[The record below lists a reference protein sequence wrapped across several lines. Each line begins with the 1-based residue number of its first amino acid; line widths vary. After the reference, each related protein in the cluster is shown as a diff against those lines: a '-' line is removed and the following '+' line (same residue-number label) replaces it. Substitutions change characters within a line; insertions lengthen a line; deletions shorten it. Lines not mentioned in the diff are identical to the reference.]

1 VLSLFIQQ
9 TFAGTEL
16 SKKEIAAK
24 ERAER
29 RVLTD
34 EELRIAREEQA
45 GKFRHVYNSTSQSA
59 VVYTRRP
66 GTPIR
71 DNVTNYDTLVTPA
84 LTNLNYVSI
93 RLDTVYHTFVGD
105 IIMRLT
111 GPNGANVRFLG
122 RRGGSGDHFIGTAF
136 TDFAGRPIS
145 AVVAADSPFTGFFR
159 PDAPLGVFQVASMP
173 AGNWILAVTDSA
185 GADTGRVVQWSLIVE
200 PNEIVPPYIVHTKVR
215 DSSLTAGRVA
225 SAVITDT
232 SGVATGTGAPRL
244 WWKLRTATTYAA
256 LVADSVNAT
265 TKTYWWTIPGQA
277 AGTIVDYYIGAQDLA
292 VTNNTGTFPFG
303 GSGINPPGSTP
314 PPRVLSYIVAQ
325 PLAAGTYTVGLTA
338 GSTFPTLDSA
348 FNRIRLN
355 GIAGAVTFNLNDT
368 IYNAPDRPII
378 GGAVSAPDILF
389 EGGVQRKA
397 QYDNADTVG
406 QITLQ
411 GPIYGAGPS
420 SRITIRPATSRR
432 VVINGR
438 GPSVLRLL
446 DASWVTIDGITNTA
460 TGTTTLTIQDTAT
473 GSAAILLEGNSDN
486 NIVTR
491 VQIRMPQNKSTVG
504 IFLTNGANGSPDNNR
519 IGGTGLTTGNVIYS
533 ATDGILIIGSAT
545 AFPDRNTVPFNTIGS
560 ATDSLGELGI
570 YNQQATNTQI
580 NGNIIQNVRAL
591 TGFNCAGIWVATK
604 HLNTRIWNNVIKNV
618 KVGAGQT
625 AALFASGLYI
635 FGTSTDITSGDYYNN
650 AIYDLD
656 NLSSSATATVRGV
669 YASTGQQD
677 TIAYNSVWL
686 TGTAATAKQSSALWS
701 LTHTGQVWR
710 NNIAVNNRVETGT
723 GFGLAFYKASTTS
736 TLTSNN
742 NDLYVPSNPNSFI
755 GRVGTTNYATLTDW
769 RTQTYD
775 LASVSHNQA
784 FRTGTDL
791 RIDTLQATPV
801 NNIGVPIPGITTDI
815 DGQVRSTTTPD
826 PGVDEFNAPA
836 FNVHDI
842 GVATL
847 SRTSAQDLPSGEL
860 INKDITID
868 PADGVA
874 ARALD
879 ISSDGKE
886 FTFFSSPGAVVNFR
900 AVVQNYGSFPETT
913 YQVRLTINGNTTQT
927 VSNSRILAP
936 GGRDTF
942 ALAWTSE
949 TPGNHVGRAFTLL
962 TTDANRSNDTATV
975 NFTVNPPSTDAGV
988 WTSLAPSPN
997 ALSRSCVAYVKIAD
1011 TGFVYQ
1017 FGGGAGAQLTSV
1029 ARYNTRTNTW
1039 TNTGFAPIPSGISAG
1054 TAIAVRD
1061 SNIYVFGHEG
1071 SVTVGRTYRYN
1082 VYTNTWTTLA
1092 TMLKGITDA
1101 AVVKYRDTLFYV
1113 IGGGAGTFA
1122 ANTTD
1127 TVQVYNSRTNS
1138 YSLATFYPIKA
1149 SMMGTGIFK
1158 DTIVVAGGWIGATGT
1173 PNAYKGIINPSNPL
1187 QIAWSAIAPYPLGGV
1202 TRMASAYVT
1211 KGGGAGVLFAG
1222 GAINGATLTAKA
1234 YLWNFCTSSWSVL
1247 DTFATPRS
1255 NMKATGPGDSTAY
1268 VIAGFTTTGVGT
1280 SDKITFTNIQGNCNV
1295 QAVEGW
1301 ADHVTSAMRVSV
1313 TNEGNVG
1320 SLNAF
1325 VGTGPGNGFQ
1335 FNPVTSAGQ
1344 RLFEG
1349 AFMLGL
1355 DSVRVSD
1362 AARNN
1367 ASPEAF
1373 DADFQFLSN
1382 LDSSASSGIRRTIT
1396 TSYSDALAETPFG
1409 ARINQRTVSWDSAG
1423 LSNFLLV
1430 ELDVTNTSATPWTTL
1445 HVGGF
1450 FDWDVNPAN
1459 AQDRGSV
1466 IVDSTNT
1473 IPGVNNGQ
1481 PFPIEVLELHQGVS
1495 PTAWM
1500 GVVPLHENRF
1510 RGRRIGISST
1520 EVYPPRMT
1528 NGDKWRYMTSNRA
1541 TNPNGD
1547 GNANVDHVQVFGS
1560 GPYAVPAG
1568 VTKRVGYGL
1577 FGGTS
1582 FANAVAAARAAQRAW
1597 VQRLG
1602 NILGLTTSVKD
1613 PVAGIPEVFAL
1624 DQNYPNPFNPTTTI
1638 RYSLP
1643 EAASVNLSIYNVLGQ
1658 RVATLTNE
1666 VLDAGVYNALWN
1678 GRNDAGAQVASGIYF
1693 YRIEAKATNSSA
1705 TFTSLKK
1712 AMLLK

>member
-1 VLSLFIQQ
+1 VLSLFVQQ
-9 TFAGTEL
+9 ALAGTEL
-16 SKKEIAAK
+16 SKKEIEAK

-29 RVLTD
+29 RPLTA
-34 EELRIAREEQA
+34 EQLRIAREEQA

-59 VVYTRRP
+59 VVFTRRP
-66 GTPIR
+66 NARIPAVGVAR
-71 DNVTNYDTLVTPA
+71 DTIVAPA
-84 LTNLNYVSI
+84 LTNLNYVSV
-93 RLDTVYHTFVGD
+93 RLDTILHTFDGD
-105 IIMRLT
+105 NIFRLT
-111 GPNGANVRFLG
+111 APNGQVSAFCS
-122 RRGGSGDHFIGTAF
+122 RRGGGNDNFIGAAF
-136 TDFAGRPIS
+136 TNFAYRPIS
-145 AVVAADSPFTGFFR
+145 SAVTADTPYTGFWI
-159 PDAPLGVFQVASMP
+159 PDTNLTRFQGPSMP
-173 AGNWILAVTDSA
+173 AGNWILTVVDSVA
-185 GADTGRVVQWSLIVE
+185 GDSGTVVQWSLIVE
-200 PNEIVPPYIVHTKVR
+200 ANEIVPPNIVHTRVR
-215 DSSLTAGRVA
+215 DSLLTTGRVT
-225 SAVITDT
+225 SAVIHDT

-256 LVADSVNAT
+256 LVADSVNT
-265 TKTYWWTIPGQA
+265 TTRTYWWTIPGQA
-277 AGTIVDYYIGAQDLA
+277 ASAIVDYYIGAQDLA

-303 GSGINPPGSTP
+303 GSGINPPGSTA
-314 PPRVLSYIVAQ
+314 PPRPLSYIVGQ

-338 GSTFPTLDSA
+338 GSNFPTLDSA
-348 FNRIRLN
+348 FNRIRIN
-355 GIAGAVTFNLNDT
+355 GIAGAVTFNLNDS

-378 GGAVSAPDILF
+378 GGSVSAPDIFF

-397 QYDNADTVG
+397 QHDNADTVG

-486 NIVTR
+486 NIITR
-491 VQIRMPQNKSTVG
+491 VQIRMPQNKSTIG

-519 IGGTGLTTGNVIYS
+519 IGGTSLTTGNVIYS

-545 AFPDRNTVPFNTIGS
+545 AFPDRNTVPFNAIGS

-591 TGFNCAGIWVATK
+591 TGFNCAGVWVATK

-625 AALFASGLYI
+625 AALFAAGLYI
-635 FGTSTDITSGDYYNN
+635 FGTATDVTSGDYYNN

-656 NLSSSATATVRGV
+656 NLSSSATATVRGI
-669 YASTGQQD
+669 YGSSGMQD
-677 TIAYNSVWL
+677 TIAYNSISLV
-686 TGTAATAKQSSALWS
+686 GTATTAKQSAALWS

-791 RIDTLQATPV
+791 RIDTLQGTPV

-826 PGVDEFNAPA
+826 PGVDEFNAPPL
-836 FNVHDI
+836 NVHDI
-842 GVATL
+842 GVASLT
-847 SRTSAQDLPSGEL
+847 RTSAQDGPAAPEQDVAETPAPTDLPLNGE
-860 INKDITID
+860 
-868 PADGVA
+868 P
-874 ARALD
+874 
-879 ISSDGKE
+879 
-886 FTFFSSPGAVVNFR
+886 FTFYSSPGSVVNFR
-900 AVVQNYGSFPETT
+900 AISRNYGSFPETT
-913 YQVRLTINGNTTQT
+913 YQVRLTVDGNTIQT
-927 VSNSRILAP
+927 VNNSRILGLGAQ
-936 GGRDTF
+936 DTF
-942 ALAWTSE
+942 ALAWTTE
-949 TPGNHVGRAFTLL
+949 TPGPHVGRAFTILA
-962 TTDANRSNDTATV
+962 TDVNRSNDTATV
-975 NFTVNPPSTDAGV
+975 NFTVAGGGTQQGDTLYSFIVPGQIILGVNKMGPSNKLVFSSGGQSSAITTDNKWVVTTMNGTILDTTRLQINNTAGQGFGFRDLTWTGRWLLTSDNPAVRFVDTTTFTEGRAQVTGPGTLQRGLGYERSGLVWKSNFTTDPVAKFVDTIGTAVRTLGV
-988 WTSLAPSPN
+988 PTVAPYGIAFDRWTSRNRGYLWYSQPSATGQPARLSKVDTATG
-997 ALSRSCVAYVKIAD
+997 AL
-1011 TGFVYQ
+1011 
-1017 FGGGAGAQLTSV
+1017 
-1029 ARYNTRTNTW
+1029 
-1039 TNTGFAPIPSGISAG
+1039 
-1054 TAIAVRD
+1054 
-1061 SNIYVFGHEG
+1061 
-1071 SVTVGRTYRYN
+1071 
-1082 VYTNTWTTLA
+1082 
-1092 TMLKGITDA
+1092 
-1101 AVVKYRDTLFYV
+1101 
-1113 IGGGAGTFA
+1113 
-1122 ANTTD
+1122 
-1127 TVQVYNSRTNS
+1127 
-1138 YSLATFYPIKA
+1138 LATFDYGTAFGISGGLDIFVGHPAYP
-1149 SMMGTGIFK
+1149 G
-1158 DTIVVAGGWIGATGT
+1158 
-1173 PNAYKGIINPSNPL
+1173 
-1187 QIAWSAIAPYPLGGV
+1187 
-1202 TRMASAYVT
+1202 R
-1211 KGGGAGVLFAG
+1211 
-1222 GAINGATLTAKA
+1222 
-1234 YLWNFCTSSWSVL
+1234 
-1247 DTFATPRS
+1247 
-1255 NMKATGPGDSTAY
+1255 
-1268 VIAGFTTTGVGT
+1268 VIAALATQNFPNSRCIIIDLGPD
-1280 SDKITFTNIQGNCNV
+1280 SSAPP
-1295 QAVEGW
+1295 AVEGF
-1301 ADHVTSAMRVSV
+1301 ADHLTSAMRVSV

-1349 AFMLGL
+1349 AFMVGL

-1382 LDSSASSGIRRTIT
+1382 LDSSASSGIRRTIM

-1409 ARINQRTVSWDSAG
+1409 ARINQRSVSWDSAG
-1423 LSNFLLV
+1423 LNNFLIV
-1430 ELDVTNTSATPWTTL
+1430 ELDVMNTSASPWTSL
-1445 HVGGF
+1445 NVGGF

-1466 IVDSTNT
+1466 VVDSTNT
-1473 IPGVNNGQ
+1473 IPGVNSGN
-1481 PFPIEVLELHQGVS
+1481 PFPIDVLELHQGVS

-1500 GVVPLHENRF
+1500 GIVPLHENRF

-1547 GNANVDHVQVFGS
+1547 GNANVDHVQVYGS
-1560 GPYAVPAG
+1560 GPYTVAAG
-1568 VTKRVGYGL
+1568 ATKRVGYGI

-1602 NILGLTTSVKD
+1602 NILALTTSVKD

-1624 DQNYPNPFNPTTTI
+1624 DQNYPNPFNPTPTI
-1638 RYSLP
+1638 RFALP
-1643 EAASVNLSIYNVLGQ
+1643 EAANVNLSVYNVLGQ

-1666 VLDAGVYNALWN
+1666 AHAAGVYNTTWN
-1678 GRNDAGAQVASGIYF
+1678 GRNDANMQVASGITSTASK
-1693 YRIEAKATNSSA
+1693 RSRSAAALRSSA
-1705 TFTSLKK
+1705 
-1712 AMLLK
+1712 

>member
-1 VLSLFIQQ
+1 MQHRNTIWKALCLPIVLVLSLFVQQ

-244 WWKLRTATTYAA
+244 WWKLRTGTTYTA

-355 GIAGAVTFNLNDT
+355 GIAGAVTFTLNDT
-368 IYNAPDRPII
+368 LYNAPDRPII
-378 GGAVSAPDILF
+378 GGALSAPDILF

-420 SRITIRPATSRR
+420 SRITIRPATGRR

-533 ATDGILIIGSAT
+533 ATDGILIIGSST

-625 AALFASGLYI
+625 AALFAAGMYI

-656 NLSSSATATVRGV
+656 NLSSSATATIRGI

-710 NNIAVNNRVETGT
+710 NNIAVNNRIETGT

-847 SRTSAQDLPSGEL
+847 ARTAANDRPGTTPLPTETATVTRMEEEQVVTADPSAAVDVVQPSDAAPRGTVIE
-860 INKDITID
+860 I
-868 PADGVA
+868 PANGSGV
-874 ARALD
+874 
-879 ISSDGKE
+879 E
-886 FTFFSSPGAVVNFR
+886 FTLDVADTVRFR
-900 AVVQNYGSFPETT
+900 AIVQNYGSFPETT
-913 YQVRLTINGNTTQT
+913 YQVRWSANGVVQATLSNT
-927 VSNSRILAP
+927 RILATA
-936 GGRDTF
+936 GQDTF
-942 ALAWTSE
+942 TFQWNSAPVGTNTVRAWT
-949 TPGNHVGRAFTLL
+949 LL
-962 TTDANRSNDTATV
+962 ASDANRANDTATV
-975 NFTVNPPSTDAGV
+975 EFTIIPPVVGIYDNGGLSTGPVTKSGVVAPTGFNWSEVQNSLLDTLSSNNVAGFSSGI
-988 WTSLAPSPN
+988 TTTT
-997 ALSRSCVAYVKIAD
+997 RFRIAD
-1011 TGFVYQ
+1011 DFT
-1017 FGGGAGAQLTSV
+1017 
-1029 ARYNTRTNTW
+1029 
-1039 TNTGFAPIPSGISAG
+1039 IPSGQSWRIDSIFTYAYQTGNSGVTTPFISANLRIWNG
-1054 TAIAVRD
+1054 VPD
-1061 SNIYVFGHEG
+1061 SAGSSVVFGDTTTNRLGASVNAQLYRIFNTRYPPPGTPPGTTRPLWRNSLLVGTTLPAGRYWLDWQTQITASGAHFAP
-1071 SVTVGRTYRYN
+1071 SVTIVNRRGLAGWNGRQRTG
-1082 VYTNTWTTLA
+1082 TGWA
-1092 TMLKGITDA
+1092 TVVDA
-1101 AVVKYRDTLFYV
+1101 GNPATAPDSTQDFPFIVMGQVQ
-1113 IGGGAGTFA
+1113 GGAP
-1122 ANTTD
+1122 
-1127 TVQVYNSRTNS
+1127 
-1138 YSLATFYPIKA
+1138 ATE
-1149 SMMGTGIFK
+1149 GI
-1158 DTIVVAGGWIGATGT
+1158 
-1173 PNAYKGIINPSNPL
+1173 
-1187 QIAWSAIAPYPLGGV
+1187 
-1202 TRMASAYVT
+1202 
-1211 KGGGAGVLFAG
+1211 
-1222 GAINGATLTAKA
+1222 
-1234 YLWNFCTSSWSVL
+1234 
-1247 DTFATPRS
+1247 
-1255 NMKATGPGDSTAY
+1255 
-1268 VIAGFTTTGVGT
+1268 
-1280 SDKITFTNIQGNCNV
+1280 
-1295 QAVEGW
+1295 

-1325 VGTGPGNGFQ
+1325 VGTGPGSGFQ
-1335 FNPVTSAGQ
+1335 FNPVSSAGQ

-1349 AFMLGL
+1349 AFMVGL

-1367 ASPEAF
+1367 ASPEVF
-1373 DADFQFLSN
+1373 DADFKFLTN
-1382 LDSSASSGIRRTIT
+1382 LDSSASAGIRRTII
-1396 TSYSDALAETPFG
+1396 TSYTDSLAETPFG

-1430 ELDVTNTSATPWTTL
+1430 ELDVTNTSSTPWTTL

-1473 IPGVNNGQ
+1473 IPGVNSGN

-1560 GPYAVPAG
+1560 GPYAVSPGA
-1568 VTKRVGYGL
+1568 TKRVGYGL

-1602 NILGLTTSVKD
+1602 NTLILTTSVKD

-1643 EAASVNLSIYNVLGQ
+1643 EPASVNLSIYNVLGQ

-1678 GRNDAGAQVASGIYF
+1678 GRNDAGVQVASGIYF
-1693 YRIEAKATNSSA
+1693 YRIEAKATNSGA